1 VDTVTSLLRN
11 WREGDQAAFDEL
23 VPLVYSELRKLAA
36 RQLRGE
42 RASHTFRPTELVAE
56 LYLKLAGSQPAEW
69 NDRVHFFAV
78 AARSMRQV
86 LVDHARRRDADK
98 RGGGERPVEL
108 PTGLPG
114 GERATDLVELDR
126 ALDALAQHDER
137 KARVVELHYFG
148 GLEQPEI
155 AKLLG
160 VHVNTV
166 ARDLRFAES
175 WLFAQLQ

>member
-1 VDTVTSLLRN
+1 MNTVTSLLRD
-11 WREGDQAAFDEL
+11 WREGDPAAFDAL
-23 VPLVYSELRKLAA
+23 VPLVYGELRRLAA

-42 RASHTFRPTELVAE
+42 RASHTFRPTDLVAE
-56 LYLKLAGSQPAEW
+56 LYLKLAGAQPPAW
-69 NDRVHFFAV
+69 NDRVHFYAV

-98 RGGGERPVEL
+98 RGGGEAAVEL
-108 PTGLPG
+108 PASIAG

-126 ALDALAQHDER
+126 ALDALAQLDAR
-137 KARVVELHYFG
+137 KAQVVELHYFG
-148 GLEQPEI
+148 GLEQAEI

-160 VHVNTV
+160 VHINTV